1 MTALYITLIV
11 IAVIMILLLI
21 PADCVIDV
29 SYRDGENQNS
39 VIIKYAFLKFRVI
52 PAVKDEEKIEEKEE
66 KKKDN
71 KDKQDK
77 KGNNIFGIIKT
88 FKTIFAEIKQD
99 ILKLLKYLISRG
111 VRIKELNISSKF
123 GTGDPMYTGMA
134 TGAANAF
141 VYNTVSW
148 ADNNMRLDKWNV
160 SLEPDFD
167 NAVFAAGVYCKI
179 RTRCL
184 YILKIGVMAAL
195 LLLKILKINRRIKED
210 V

>member
-1 MTALYITLIV
+1 MTALYIALIV
-11 IAVIMILLLI
+11 IAVIMILLII

-29 SYRDGENQNS
+29 SYRNGENQNS

-52 PAVKDEEKIEEKEE
+52 PAVKDEEKTEEKEE

-77 KGNNIFGIIKT
+77 KGNNIFGLIKT

-99 ILKLLKYLISRG
+99 ISKLLKYMISRG

-123 GTGDPMYTGMA
+123 GMGDPMYTGMA
-134 TGAANAF
+134 TGAANAL
-141 VYNTVSW
+141 VYNAVSW

-167 NAVFAAGVYCKI
+167 NAVLAAGVYCKI
-179 RTRCL
+179 RTNCI
-184 YILKIGVMAAL
+184 YILKIGVMAAF

>member
-1 MTALYITLIV
+1 MTALYIALIV

-77 KGNNIFGIIKT
+77 KGNNIFGLIKT
-88 FKTIFAEIKQD
+88 VQAIFTEIKQD
-99 ILKLLKYLISRG
+99 ISKLLKYMISRG

-141 VYNTVSW
+141 VYNAVSW

-167 NAVFAAGVYCKI
+167 NAGLAAGVYCKI
-179 RTRCL
+179 RTRCI

-195 LLLKILKINRRIKED
+195 LLLKILKINRRIKRD